1 MLLECIMKD
10 MVIFDFNFQ
19 QTSYKAIA
27 NPYRKGGNGCF
38 RITVMNGELEK
49 LLFGNNILSLTEN
62 RFLNNE
68 KTDNPDL
75 KELQQILLHTFTRH
89 LQSLEKLA
97 S

>member
-1 MLLECIMKD
+1 MKD

-27 NPYRKGGNGCF
+27 NPYSKGGNGCF

-49 LLFGNNILSLTEN
+49 LIFGNNILSLEEN

-68 KTDNPDL
+68 KIDNADL
-75 KELQQILLHTFTRH
+75 IGLQQTILHTFSGH
-89 LQSLEKLA
+89 LQSMEKLA